1 MSNIRSI
8 HKIFENIWMQ
18 SASKNEEDFKLML
31 AVEEESLKLF
41 PLFEIV

>member
-8 HKIFENIWMQ
+8 HKIFENISMQ
-18 SASKNEEDFKLML
+18 TASKNEEDLRP

>member
-8 HKIFENIWMQ
+8 HKIFENISVQ
-18 SASKNEEDFKLML
+18 TASKNEEDLKLRP